1 MVNTQLW
8 TRRSF
13 AALGATAVFWPSM
26 ARAAKEDAALG
37 IARTAEAI
45 HQEVT
50 FKAAPA
56 RVYQALVDEAQFS
69 QLTGPQAQIGREAG
83 GTFSLFGG
91 QIKGRH
97 IELVPG
103 ERVVQAWRS
112 EGWPPHVYSIVRF
125 ELTAQGA
132 GTKLVFD
139 HTGFPVG
146 QAEHLASGWKEH
158 YWDALAKLPPG

>member
-1 MVNTQLW
+1 MVQRL
-8 TRRSF
+8 TRRTFS
-13 AALGATAVFWPSM
+13 ALGLAAIFWRST
-26 ARAAKEDAALG
+26 ARAAKDDPALG
-37 IARTAEAI
+37 ISRTAEAI

-56 RVYQALVDEAQFS
+56 RVYQAIVDEAQFS
-69 QLTGPQAQIGREAG
+69 QLTGVAAQIGREVGSA
-83 GTFSLFGG
+83 FSLFGG

-97 IELVPG
+97 LELTPAG
-103 ERVVQAWRS
+103 RIVQAWRS

-125 ELTAQGA
+125 ELTAHGA

-146 QAEHLASGWKEH
+146 QAEHLASGWKGH
-158 YWDALAKLPPG
+158 YWESLEKLSPG

>member
-1 MVNTQLW
+1 MTTQLW
-8 TRRSF
+8 TRRGFSAIGL
-13 AALGATAVFWPSM
+13 AALFWRST
-26 ARAAKEDAALG
+26 ARAATEEPDKG
-37 IARTAEAI
+37 ISRAAEAI

-56 RVYQALVDEAQFS
+56 RIYKALLDETQFS
-69 QLTGPQAQIGREAG
+69 QLTGPPAQIGRDAG
-83 GTFSLFGG
+83 AAFSLFGG

-97 IELVPG
+97 LELAPG

-112 EGWPPHVYSIVRF
+112 EGWPLHVYSVVRF
-125 ELTAQGA
+125 ELSVQGS

-146 QAEHLASGWKEH
+146 QADHLATGWKEH
-158 YWDALAKLPPG
+158 YWDALAKLPGA